1 MQVLLPGGDCIVL
14 CIIAQVK
21 FFECSY
27 LLEEMVAAAHKV
39 ENFYVM
45 LVDSICEHSFSMSF
59 HSIACLL
66 LETKEAHCKKGDLN
80 LCSLQMMQA
89 FMQDQ

>member
-1 MQVLLPGGDCIVL
+1 MQ
-14 CIIAQVK
+14 CIIAQVDIK

-45 LVDSICEHSFSMSF
+45 LVESICEHSFSMSL
-59 HSIACLL
+59 HSIARVL
-66 LETKEAHCKKGDLN
+66 LETKEPHCKKGDLN
-80 LCSLQMMQA
+80 LYSLQMMQV
-89 FMQDQ
+89 FMQNQ